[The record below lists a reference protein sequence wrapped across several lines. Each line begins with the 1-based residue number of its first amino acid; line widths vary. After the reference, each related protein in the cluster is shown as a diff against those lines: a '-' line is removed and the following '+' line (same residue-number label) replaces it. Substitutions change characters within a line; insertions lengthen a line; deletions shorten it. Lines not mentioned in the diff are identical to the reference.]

1 MDGHLVGGVVRDNIG
16 WIEPGLQKLS
26 GVQALWYAR
35 SRILS
40 DDFSRMRRQRCLIG
54 ALLDQ
59 VNPVNMLR
67 QYPELAQAAKENIS
81 TDIAV
86 EQLPAW
92 VELVQRI
99 QKGSITSLTFTSDN
113 INPANPNYPKM
124 RQMVEAAINPP
135 EATPTPS
142 TTAPP
147 SATTTP
153 KSTKGSTTTSPT
165 TTPTVAGGVVDVRN
179 AC

>member
-1 MDGHLVGGVVRDNIG
+1 GVVRDNIG
-16 WIEPGLQKLS
+16 WIEPGLQKLN

-99 QKGSITSLTFTSDN
+99 QKGAITSLTFTSDN

-124 RQMVEAAINPP
+124 REMVQAAINPP
-135 EATPTPS
+135 PAAETPTPS
-142 TTAPP
+142 TTAP
-147 SATTTP
+147 STSTTP
-153 KSTKGSTTTSPT
+153 KSTKVTTTSPT
-165 TTPTVAGGVVDVRN
+165 STPTLAGGVVDVRN